1 MAQITTLSQQETH
14 QEMR

>member
-1 MAQITTLSQQETH
+1 MYLQETH

>member
-1 MAQITTLSQQETH
+1 MSAVNSYQQETH

>member
-1 MAQITTLSQQETH
+1 MGQIIQETH